1 MEGTC
6 PSYILGVDKHQLEPV
21 EISLDEVINYAK
33 RHYLKGT
40 TGEVIE
46 RIFYKHSELSTLES
60 DNYAVEKAKDEENKK
75 VTIQEE
81 VWRKFGLVIVK
92 RASGKFIT
100 WEPIK

>member
-1 MEGTC
+1 M
-6 PSYILGVDKHQLEPV
+6 LGFEKHLLEPV
-21 EISLDEVINYAK
+21 EISLDAVVNYAR

-40 TGEVIE
+40 TGELIE
-46 RIFYKHSELSTLES
+46 RVFYHDSEMAPRESTDFKNREI
-60 DNYAVEKAKDEENKK
+60 KEENKK
-75 VTIQEE
+75 VIIQEE